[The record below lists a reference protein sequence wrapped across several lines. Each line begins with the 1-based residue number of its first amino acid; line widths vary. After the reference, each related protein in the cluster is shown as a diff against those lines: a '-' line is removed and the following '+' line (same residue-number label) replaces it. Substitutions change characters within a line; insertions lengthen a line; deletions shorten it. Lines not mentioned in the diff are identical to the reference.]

1 MILSKSFAVNH
12 KAHFMQCLIFIFS
25 ISVLLA
31 GCSNEPEA
39 IYIDFSR
46 RMIVDQPGDQ
56 HYRETYFKV
65 AVGSMISAQETAV
78 NYHQLLDYIAGKL
91 GRKIELVQR
100 KTYTEINN
108 LIGQGQIDLAFIC
121 SGPYALGKDKYG
133 FDDLPPVLVPLAKLE
148 TGAYFLYTM

>member
-46 RMIVDQPGDQ
+46 RMIVDQPGNQ
-56 HYRETYFKV
+56 HYGETYFKV
-65 AVGSMISAQETAV
+65 AVGSMISAQETPQ
-78 NYHQLLDYIAGKL
+78 NRAGAT
-91 GRKIELVQR
+91 Q
-100 KTYTEINN
+100 
-108 LIGQGQIDLAFIC
+108 DLHR
-121 SGPYALGKDKYG
+121 DQ
-133 FDDLPPVLVPLAKLE
+133 
-148 TGAYFLYTM
+148 